1 MARPTGSLWI
11 DLLVLDREGGMKWQV
26 MIELAGAEGTAQ
38 LHEVSVGRLGA

>member
-1 MARPTGSLWI
+1 
-11 DLLVLDREGGMKWQV
+11 MKWQV